1 MTISNRIRKIREIRG
16 WKQSAVASSMKISQ
30 QAYSCL
36 EHGAENARL
45 ETLKRFCDA
54 MSVELSFLLALD
66 VVITEESLSNYGA
79 KNYNDFLA
87 SYKKLEQK
95 LEFYDDLLNSNST
108 MGKHLMNNATKH
120 IATGHQMQVASR

>member
-16 WKQSAVASSMKISQ
+16 WKQSAVASSMKITQ

-45 ETLKRFCDA
+45 ETLKRFCEA
-54 MSVELSFLLALD
+54 MNVELSYLLALE
-66 VVITEESLSNYGA
+66 VVITEESLSTYGA
-79 KNYNDFLA
+79 KNYNDFLT

-95 LEFYDDLLNSNST
+95 LEFYDDLLNSNSS
-108 MGKHLMNNATKH
+108 MGKHLMNNATRN
-120 IATGHQMQVASR
+120 ISTGHQMQVARL

>member
-54 MSVELSFLLALD
+54 MNVDLSYLLALD
-66 VVITEESLSNYGA
+66 VTITEESLNNYGA
-79 KNYNDFLA
+79 KNYNDFLT

-95 LEFYDDLLNSNST
+95 LEFYDDMLNSNST
-108 MGKHLMNNATKH
+108 MGKHFINNATRNLSP
-120 IATGHQMQVASR
+120 APQMQVASR